1 MANRFFSNVGKFY
14 TTHVYPVLI
23 DCNFI
28 IDSTNGN
35 GLGVRSLKG
44 QGVNSV
50 QAYSTVSAASPDA
63 GYFKVNLSDAYYRYY
78 GGFSGYVSPTSG
90 STAIN
95 ALVANKTYII
105 ATLGTS
111 TTANWVTAGLPVGVT
126 PAVGV
131 SFQAA
136 GSVASLGTGTCT
148 LPTVSTVGNIE
159 IVGNPNLTLAPVGLG
174 AANPYIWM
182 KFIGATSSSVTT
194 PIAKQPAD
202 GTTVGIAMYLSNSSV
217 EVAGE

>member
-35 GLGVRSLKG
+35 GLGIRSLKG
-44 QGVNSV
+44 QGVDSV
-50 QAYSTVSAASPDA
+50 QAYSTVSASTPDA

-78 GGFSGYVSPTSG
+78 GGFSGYVSPVSG

-95 ALVANKTYII
+95 ALTANKTYVIR
-105 ATLGTS
+105 TLGTS
-111 TTANWVTAGLPVGVT
+111 TTANWVTAGLPIGVT

-131 SFQAA
+131 AFQAT

-148 LPTVSTVGNIE
+148 LPTVSSVANIE
-159 IVGNPNLTLAPVGLG
+159 IVGNPNLTLAPVGVG

-182 KFIGATSSSVTT
+182 KFIGATSSSDTT
-194 PIAKQPAD
+194 PIAKQPANE
-202 GTTVGIAMYLSNSSV
+202 TTVGIALYLSNSSV